1 MKTFFTVLGASIA
14 FFLTVAMVGL
24 TDWDRPPLAVHQ
36 NGFRGTAMAQVHTRD
51 AVEDIRDA
59 NRAPAPADPAEPGE
73 ELAGTTYENV
83 QVLKNVS
90 VNEFNRLMASMTE
103 WVSPEQ
109 GCTYC
114 HNTENMADDSP
125 YQKKVARR
133 MLQMTQHINSSWK
146 ENHVGGAGVTCYTC
160 HRGQPVPANIWFT
173 QPGPNRPGGFI
184 ARNNGQNLA
193 APSVGLASL
202 PYDTLTEYLADKT
215 IDNNAIRVNAT
226 TALPTSKGKP
236 IQDAEKTYGLM
247 IHMSEGLGVNCTFC
261 HNTRAI
267 SNWSQ
272 STPQRTTAW
281 HGIRMVRDI
290 NGNYLEPLLSTF
302 PPNRLGALGDVPKVN
317 CTTCHNGVSKP
328 LNGAHVVEAY
338 PELARSTET
347 ASAADP
353 QAPVTAP
360 PVTTSPAPDQPAM
373 PAPAP
378 Q

>member
-1 MKTFFTVLGASIA
+1 MKTFFVVLGASIA
-14 FFLTVAMVGL
+14 FFLTVAMYG
-24 TDWDRPPLAVHQ
+24 TAGWDRPPLTTQ
-36 NGFRGTAMAQVHTRD
+36 QSGYRGTAMAQVHTRD
-51 AVEDIRDA
+51 GVAETRETNV
-59 NRAPAPADPAEPGE
+59 APAPADPAEPGDD
-73 ELAGTTYENV
+73 LAGTTYENV
-83 QVLKNVS
+83 KVLQNVS
-90 VNEFNRLMASMTE
+90 VNEFNRLMVSMTE

-114 HNTENMADDSP
+114 HNTENMADDSL
-125 YQKKVARR
+125 YQKRVARR
-133 MLQMTQHINSSWK
+133 MLQMTQHINESWK
-146 ENHVGGAGVTCYTC
+146 QNHVGGAGVTCYTC

-173 QPGPNRPGGFI
+173 DPGPTRPGGFI

-193 APSVGLASL
+193 KASVGLASL
-202 PYDTLTEYLADKT
+202 PYDTLTEYLADKD

-226 TALPTSKGKP
+226 TALPTTKGKP

-281 HGIRMVRDI
+281 HGIRMVRDL

-317 CTTCHNGVSKP
+317 CTTCHNGQNKP

-338 PELARSTET
+338 PELAKSTET
-347 ASAADP
+347 ASAAP
-353 QAPVTAP
+353 PPGVPAVPTSPPAPV
-360 PVTTSPAPDQPAM
+360 
-373 PAPAP
+373 PAP